1 MITCWIFFDA
11 FLDVSYLREN
21 TDYLYLKCVL
31 HVVLEQTRWEFP
43 GTGGNTWVMVEH
55 KHCLGSQGSMEGSLG
70 WDPWRRS
77 QVLYPHSVAFPFYR
91 ASICLAFQWGHN
103 ACLSIRQSE
112 VRWQLFRERVC
123 SACCQHWP
131 TEGAQFFSVT
141 VPDCALHNQWLR
153 SWMHWATKFCLICR
167 VHPASHQLPTT
178 SSSILTTFLQ
188 GKCFHNQ
195 QDAENTLQV
204 FLEYQSTDFYAT
216 GNKFISYWQKCKDC
230 NGSYF
235 SLIKICLRLI
245 IMI

>member
-1 MITCWIFFDA
+1 MSFWSVIFSYTVQQQWTISWLDCGMWQKVNFIQQPATTNSVVGLRGSSKALPKAKLAPPKDSWSLFGVSVLVWSTAAFWIP
-11 FLDVSYLREN
+11 VQPWHMR
-21 TDYLYLKCVL
+21 
-31 HVVLEQTRWEFP
+31 
-43 GTGGNTWVMVEH
+43 
-55 KHCLGSQGSMEGSLG
+55 SM
-70 WDPWRRS
+70 
-77 QVLYPHSVAFPFYR
+77 
-91 ASICLAFQWGHN
+91 
-103 ACLSIRQSE
+103 LSRLMRCTE
-112 VRWQLFRERVC
+112 DC